1 LDLNKFGGR
10 FKYSKV
16 QSLIDSVNYAITS
29 NITSVIMRRDLNAL
43 IGNNT
48 QYELCFGNKFHTPY
62 DSYNIV
68 STSFKIINKTEDVYL
83 ADRKINSSK
92 GEIFFFTYVNG
103 ESPKIIK
110 NNAGTVNYTTGEI
123 LIDTVNITATE
134 VDNDIVQVQSMP
146 ESNDVIGLRDLY
158 IKFDVGSS
166 KISLIKDVISSGEN
180 TSGSRLTSQTSY
192 ATQTYVRTATI

>member
-1 LDLNKFGGR
+1 MSGG
-10 FKYSKV
+10 
-16 QSLIDSVNYAITS
+16 T
-29 NITSVIMRRDLNAL
+29 
-43 IGNNT
+43 
-48 QYELCFGNKFHTPY
+48 
-62 DSYNIV
+62 
-68 STSFKIINKTEDVYL
+68 
-83 ADRKINSSK
+83 
-92 GEIFFFTYVNG
+92 
-103 ESPKIIK
+103 PKIIK